1 MINCR
6 MIILFRNWEAGFQPA
21 FFALVM
27 SLGIL
32 SISSLLNG
40 FILLSDILFYTAV
53 TVFIVEATLLLAAVL
68 KNGNKLPCST
78 YECRY
83 GAFTISSGLSVLLT
97 RLSMEG
103 VENSPLNLATNLVIL
118 VILIAAVRPGLL
130 GKIRNSGGKVDSGL
144 SNYSIAI
151 LAYSIALLH
160 SFPDGTY
167 YSNLIGLGAILAA
180 ILSMSSFFRFQGGLF
195 RTYLSGHLNGIIANG
210 SIFINM
216 GFPALCATFIFQAIQ
231 AFRGL
236 LSHEYESLLLLFAL
250 GLWIY
255 STAWYPFA
263 IRLYLHGN
271 RTHDFRV
278 SKFAIVFPTGVYS
291 TATYLVSRAY
301 YHGLQILSLIVLLAG
316 IIVLLVILAE
326 LSFPLFASHRK
337 TAEL

>member
-1 MINCR
+1 

-167 YSNLIGLGAILAA
+167 YSNLIGLGTILAA

-236 LSHEYESLLLLFAL
+236 LSHEYE
-250 GLWIY
+250 
-255 STAWYPFA
+255 
-263 IRLYLHGN
+263 N
-271 RTHDFRV
+271 
-278 SKFAIVFPTGVYS
+278 
-291 TATYLVSRAY
+291 
-301 YHGLQILSLIVLLAG
+301 LA
-316 IIVLLVILAE
+316 
-326 LSFPLFASHRK
+326 
-337 TAEL
+337 